1 MLIANLLKLLMLY
14 APFSNIFNVITILS
28 GIFMYFYAA
37 RQPILDKE
45 KELFGYELLFR
56 DSIDNVFPDVDG
68 DLATSKMV
76 EASKFNLGV
85 SEFTGNKPA
94 FINFTLE
101 TLSSGYANM
110 LTTDEV
116 VVEILETVKPGK
128 KLLAICKDLY
138 EQGYTLA
145 LDDYEHQKVWVHF
158 FPYIKI
164 IKIDWKISSIEQI
177 KEVKQAIEKFPDIKL
192 LAEKVETYEEYN
204 QAVELGFD
212 YFQGF
217 FFAKPEMVKT
227 KSLSPSQMAMAELLY
242 ETSKPELDLASI
254 TSVFE
259 RDVTLSYK
267 LLRYANSAIF
277 RRRNEVSSI
286 KQALVTLGFVELKRF
301 MALMF
306 AVNVNPD
313 KPSEL
318 INSAMARA
326 KFCELVAKDINV
338 PVDNSIAFL
347 TGLLSL
353 IDAILDEKLE
363 VVLDKLPL
371 AQEIKEPLL
380 TKQGVLAELIKLLEL
395 IEHAQ
400 WDESSLIMKN
410 LGIDKEKAIKDY
422 NEALAWADEQS
433 LAVNG

>member
-1 MLIANLLKLLMLY
+1 
-14 APFSNIFNVITILS
+14 
-28 GIFMYFYAA
+28 MYFYAA

-45 KELFGYELLFR
+45 KNLFAYELLFR
-56 DSIDNVFPDVDG
+56 DSIDNVFPEIDG
-68 DLATSKMV
+68 DEATTKMI
-76 EASKFNLGV
+76 EASKFNLGIG
-85 SEFTGNKPA
+85 EFTANKPA

-101 TLSSGYANM
+101 TLSLGYAKM
-110 LTTDEV
+110 LSTDEV

-138 EQGYTLA
+138 DQGYTLA
-145 LDDYEHQKVWVHF
+145 LDDYIHKKVWTHF
-158 FPYIKI
+158 YPFIKI
-164 IKIDWKISSIEQI
+164 IKIDWKISSLDDI
-177 KEVKQAIEKFPDIKL
+177 KEVKQAISNYPKIKL

-204 QAVELGFD
+204 QAVELGFEL
-212 YFQGF
+212 FQGF

-227 KSLSPSQMAMAELLY
+227 KSLSPSQIAMAELLY
-242 ETSKPELDLASI
+242 ETSKPELDLVNI

-267 LLRYANSAIF
+267 LLRYANSPIF
-277 RRRNEVSSI
+277 RRGNEISSI
-286 KQALVTLGFVELKRF
+286 KQALVTLGSGELKRF
-301 MALMF
+301 LGLMF

-326 KFCELVAKDINV
+326 KFCELVAHDISV
-338 PVDNSIAFL
+338 PVDESIAFL

-363 VVLDKLPL
+363 IILEKLPL

-380 TKQGVLAELIKLLEL
+380 TKKGVLASLIQLLEL
-395 IEHAQ
+395 IEHAE
-400 WDESSLIMKN
+400 WDKTAVVMKK
-410 LGIDKEKAIKDY
+410 LGIDKDKVIKDY
-422 NEALAWADEQS
+422 NEALSWADEQS
-433 LAVNG
+433 QMANS

>member
-1 MLIANLLKLLMLY
+1 
-14 APFSNIFNVITILS
+14 
-28 GIFMYFYAA
+28 MYFYAA
-37 RQPILDKE
+37 RQPILDKD
-45 KELFGYELLFR
+45 KNLFGYELLFR

-68 DLATSKMV
+68 DEATTKMV

-85 SEFTGNKPA
+85 GEFTANKPA

-101 TLSSGYANM
+101 TLSCGYANM
-110 LTTDEV
+110 LSTEEV

-128 KLLAICKDLY
+128 KLLAICKELY

-145 LDDYEHQKVWVHF
+145 LDDYEHQKVWMHF

-164 IKIDWKISSIEQI
+164 IKIDWQISSIEDI
-177 KEVKQAIEKFPDIKL
+177 KVVKQAIVNFPDIKL
-192 LAEKVETYEEYN
+192 LAEKVETYEQYN
-204 QAVELGFD
+204 QAIELGFEL
-212 YFQGF
+212 FQGF

-227 KSLSPSQMAMAELLY
+227 KTLSPSQMAMAELLY
-242 ETSKPELDLASI
+242 ETSKPELDLTSI

-277 RRRNEVSSI
+277 RRRSEVSSI
-286 KQALVTLGFVELKRF
+286 KQALVILGSQELKRF
-301 MALMF
+301 MGLMF

-313 KPSEL
+313 KPTEL

-326 KFCELVAKDINV
+326 KFCELVAKDISV
-338 PVDNSIAFL
+338 PVDTSIAFL

-363 VVLDKLPL
+363 IVLEKLPL

-380 TKQGVLAELIKLLEL
+380 TKKGVLAELILLL
-395 IEHAQ
+395 TFIEHAQ
-400 WDESSLIMKN
+400 WDKTAIVMKK
-410 LGIDKEKAIKDY
+410 LGIEKEQVIKDY
-422 NEALAWADEQS
+422 NQALAWADEQS
-433 LAVNG
+433 KMMNN